1 MYNVERGS
9 VMSDIAKP
17 DASYIVINEY
27 VMKLFLR
34 RNDRR
39 RNKKIKLRE

>member
-1 MYNVERGS
+1 
-9 VMSDIAKP
+9 MSDIAKP

-27 VMKLFLR
+27 VMKFFLC

>member
-1 MYNVERGS
+1 MYNVGRGS
-9 VMSDIAKP
+9 LMSDIAKP
-17 DASYIVINEY
+17 DPSYIIINEY
-27 VMKLFLR
+27 VMKLFLC